1 MQETTTPRAEFKEGI
16 GTQELISILDRLT
29 EWAKGKEEIL
39 VPVLSSIGDVESG

>member
-29 EWAKGKEEIL
+29 EWAKGKEEML
-39 VPVLSSIGDVESG
+39 VPVLSTLGDIEN